1 MAGREDQGQMKLR
14 EAKKRVKHEIQ
25 RCERLAERIER
36 LEHKL
41 MKAYR
46 KAERAYVT
54 YALAK
59 RS

>member
-1 MAGREDQGQMKLR
+1 MKLR